1 MTLNRLPQHVSGA
14 LETLRWSE
22 LHIDRN
28 HRCYRCYRCC
38 TNDQPG
44 AFVHMTT
51 CNSGDR
57 VLKLTTTRH
66 IRAWVDG
73 ALARQVMALV
83 EQLRA
88 AAVRPTKPREKVRTP
103 KANRQT
109 KATAAVRRGTV

>member
-28 HRCYRCYRCC
+28 RRCYRWRI
-38 TNDQPG
+38 NDQPG
-44 AFVHMTT
+44 GFVHRTT
-51 CNSGDR
+51 CDSGDR
-57 VLKLTTTRH
+57 VLKLTPIRH
-66 IRAWVDG
+66 IRAWADG

-88 AAVRPTKPREKVRTP
+88 AAVRPTKPQEKVRTP

-109 KATAAVRRGTV
+109 KAAAAVRRGTV